1 MTKVVLSPYQQSWA
15 KDYTSECSN
24 LLQALGHATE
34 GGVLFR
40 IEHIGSTSIPGL
52 FARPT
57 IDIMIDVFPFPL
69 PEKKLLALQVLGYA
83 YLDETNLAGRQF
95 FKRGSDNVHLHI
107 LDLEA
112 YHWQHFLV
120 FRNYL
125 RANAEAANRYAQLK
139 LELAQT
145 FSSDHGAYQAGKYAL
160 MQDINPIAHTWH
172 VQETGFK
179 PLFEL
184 AEELAGMKAPW
195 HVSSGWALDLFTGS
209 PSRYHDDLDITLERR
224 HQLVLQTH
232 LRERN
237 WLLHY
242 VAENGVYAFWEDN
255 QRIPVSSHQI
265 HARKG
270 DAFIDILLEP
280 DLTAFWHYRRNPAI
294 ARAKHKAFLQRD
306 ALGYLAPELVLL
318 FKAKLQKGN
327 PRPKDQQ
334 DFERVYPYLKHEQK
348 TWLASAIKDEYA
360 EHPWLD
366 NLKPHL

>member
-15 KDYTSECSN
+15 KDYTSERSN
-24 LLQALGHATE
+24 LLQTLGHATE

-40 IEHIGSTSIPGL
+40 IEHIGSTSIPAL
-52 FARPT
+52 LARPT

-69 PEKKLLALQVLGYA
+69 SKEKIRALLALGYE
-83 YLDETNLAGRQF
+83 YLEKNDSPGRQF
-95 FKRGSDNVHLHI
+95 FRRGPHDIHLYV

-112 YHWQHFLV
+112 YHWQDFLV
-120 FRNYL
+120 CRNYL

-145 FSSDHGAYQAGKYAL
+145 FPRDHSAYQAGKYTL
-160 MQDINPIAHTWH
+160 MNDINLMAHAWH
-172 VQETGFK
+172 VQKTGVK

-184 AEELAGMKAPW
+184 AEELTGMKAPW

-224 HQLVLQTH
+224 HQLVVQTH

-242 VAENGVYAFWEDN
+242 VVDNGVYAFWEDN

-280 DLTAFWHYRRNPAI
+280 DLTEVWHYRRNPGVT
-294 ARAKHKAFLQRD
+294 RAKHKAFLQRD
-306 ALGYLAPELVLL
+306 TLGYLAPELVLL
-318 FKAKLQKGN
+318 FKAKLQKGR
-327 PRPKDQQ
+327 PRLKDQQ

-366 NLKPHL
+366 KLKPHL